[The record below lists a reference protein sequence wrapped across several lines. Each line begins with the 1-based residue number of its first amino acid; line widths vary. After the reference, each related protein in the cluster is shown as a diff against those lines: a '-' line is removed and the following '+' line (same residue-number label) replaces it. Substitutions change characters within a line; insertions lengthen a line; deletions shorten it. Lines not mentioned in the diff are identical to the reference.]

1 MIVMIILPEQV
12 TKAISVLEDSG
23 YDAYIVG
30 ECVRELLLGNN
41 PQDYDIVTNAG
52 INDILFA
59 FRDYRISDEGMKRGE
74 ILVTVV
80 GMIIQISPYRR
91 EVVGNR
97 VMYAEDL
104 ETDLFR
110 RGFTMNAIAYSP
122 RTGIIDPFGGRAS
135 LRPDPESAAE
145 EDREDRQDRED
156 REELEAPTD
165 ITPQTVPAEEFP
177 RRRTGVTRLP
187 ARVIAIGET
196 QSRTSKENGKSVTE
210 TWYDMSRCFTSDP
223 SRILEA
229 IRYCSEG
236 EYIIEDK
243 TREAIRA
250 NVSCFEYAEKDKLF
264 SELSRIVMGKYAA
277 RVLEQYADILKFL
290 LPEIQPCIDFDQHS
304 VHHDFTVW
312 THIAKSVGYALPELP
327 IRFAMLFHDLGK
339 PDCCSIDSKGQGHFK
354 GHGER
359 SRLLAEK
366 IMRRL
371 EFPAALSEEI
381 SWLVY
386 YHDKDIPEERSE
398 LKRLLDALGA
408 EDLRKLIQCEIADSR
423 AKKTEPDTPDAQRL
437 RASAAALREIL
448 ETGEC
453 YNIRQL
459 AITSRE
465 LIDRRLVTSEQE
477 AEQLLGALFDM
488 VLDKPSFNNKL
499 MLLDMAEKSKQR
511 LEEIKAERE
520 RLAAEKRAAKALKHR
535 RSEPVFTR
543 KKR

>member
-1 MIVMIILPEQV
+1 MIILPEQV
-12 TKAISVLEDSG
+12 TKAIDVLEKSG

-30 ECVRELLLGNN
+30 ECVRELLLGSD

-97 VMYAEDL
+97 VIYAEDL

-110 RGFTMNAIAYSP
+110 RGFTMNAMAYSP
-122 RTGIIDPFGGRAS
+122 RSGLIDPFGGRAS
-135 LRPDPESAAE
+135 LRPSPEAIEEEEKEEIAELKVPEDPDELTR
-145 EDREDRQDRED
+145 RE
-156 REELEAPTD
+156 
-165 ITPQTVPAEEFP
+165 
-177 RRRTGVTRLP
+177 GVTRLP
-187 ARVIAIGET
+187 ARVIAIGENQT
-196 QSRTSKENGKSVTE
+196 RSVKENGKTVTE

-223 SRILEA
+223 SRILQA

-236 EYIIEDK
+236 EYVIEDK
-243 TREAIRA
+243 TRDAIRA
-250 NVSCFEYAEKDKLF
+250 NVSCFEYAEKGKLF

-277 RVLEQYADILKFL
+277 RVLEQYSDILKFL
-290 LPEIQPCIDFDQHS
+290 LPEIEPCIGFDQHS
-304 VHHDFTVW
+304 VHHDFDVW
-312 THIAKSVGYALPELP
+312 THICKSVGYAVPELP
-327 IRFAMLFHDLGK
+327 VRFAMLFHDLGK
-339 PDCCSIDSKGQGHFK
+339 PDCCAIDSRGRGHFK

-359 SRLLAEK
+359 GRLIAER

-381 SWLVY
+381 SWLVF
-386 YHDKDIPEERSE
+386 YHDKEIPESRAD

-423 AKKTEPDTPDAQRL
+423 AKKLDTETPDVQRL
-437 RASAAALREIL
+437 RAAAAALREIL
-448 ETGEC
+448 DSGEC

-459 AITSRE
+459 AITQRE
-465 LIDRRLVTSEQE
+465 LMERRLVTNEQE
-477 AEQLLGALFDM
+477 AEQLINALFDM

-511 LEEIKAERE
+511 LEEIRAERE
-520 RLAAEKRAAKALKHR
+520 RIAAEKRAAQALKHKKTPVNR
-535 RSEPVFTR
+535 RNEPVYTR
-543 KKR
+543 KKQ

>member
-1 MIVMIILPEQV
+1 MIILPEQV
-12 TKAISVLEDSG
+12 TQAIGVLEEAG

-59 FRDYRISDEGMKRGE
+59 FREYRISDEGMKRGE
-74 ILVTVV
+74 VLVTVV
-80 GMIIQISPYRR
+80 GMIIQVSPYRR

-110 RGFTMNAIAYSP
+110 RGFTMNAMAYSP
-122 RTGIIDPFGGRAS
+122 RSGLIDPFGGRAS
-135 LRPDPESAAE
+135 LRPDPTEVAE
-145 EDREDRQDRED
+145 EE
-156 REELEAPTD
+156 REELQEGLLPDSTGD
-165 ITPQTVPAEEFP
+165 IN
-177 RRRTGVTRLP
+177 RRTGVVRLP
-187 ARVIAIGET
+187 ARVIAIGEM
-196 QSRTSKENGKSVTE
+196 QSRTVKENGKAQTE
-210 TWYDMSRCFTSDP
+210 SWYDMSRCFTADP

-236 EYIIEDK
+236 EYVIEEK
-243 TREAIRA
+243 TRDAIRS

-277 RVLEQYADILKFL
+277 RVLDQYSDILKFL
-290 LPEIQPCIDFDQHS
+290 LPEIEPCIDFEQHS

-312 THIAKSVGYALPELP
+312 THICRSVGYAVPELP
-327 IRFAMLFHDLGK
+327 VRFAMLFHDLGK
-339 PDCCSIDSKGQGHFK
+339 PDCCAIDSRGHGHFK

-359 SRLLAEK
+359 SRLLAER

-371 EFPAALSEEI
+371 EFPAELSEEV

-386 YHDKDIPEERSE
+386 YHNKEIPEERSD

-408 EDLRKLIQCEIADSR
+408 EDLRKLIQCETADAR
-423 AKKTEPDTPDAQRL
+423 AKKLDTETADVQRL
-437 RASAAALREIL
+437 RAAAAALKEIL
-448 ETGEC
+448 DTGEC

-465 LIDRRLVTSEQE
+465 LTDRRLVNSEQE
-477 AEQLLGALFDM
+477 AEQLINALFEI
-488 VLDKPSFNNKL
+488 VLDKPGFNNKL
-499 MLLDMAEKSKQR
+499 MLLDMAQKSKQR
-511 LEEIKAERE
+511 LDKKIAERE
-520 RLAAEKRAAKALKHR
+520 RAAAEKRTAQALKHR
-535 RSEPVFTR
+535 RGEPVFSR
-543 KKR
+543 KKK

>member
-1 MIVMIILPEQV
+1 MIILPEQI
-12 TKAISVLEDSG
+12 TQAIGVLEKAG
-23 YDAYIVG
+23 YDAYVVG

-59 FRDYRISDEGMKRGE
+59 FREYRISDEGMKRGE
-74 ILVTVV
+74 VLVTVV
-80 GMIIQISPYRR
+80 GMIIQVSPYRR

-110 RGFTMNAIAYSP
+110 RGFTMNAMAYSP
-122 RTGIIDPFGGRAS
+122 RTGLIDPFGGRAS
-135 LRPDPESAAE
+135 LRPDPAE
-145 EDREDRQDRED
+145 IAD
-156 REELEAPTD
+156 EELEELQEGLLPDTADD
-165 ITPQTVPAEEFP
+165 IK
-177 RRRTGVTRLP
+177 RRTGVVRLP
-187 ARVIAIGET
+187 ARVIAVGEM
-196 QSRTSKENGKSVTE
+196 QSRPVRENGKTTTE
-210 TWYDMSRCFTSDP
+210 SWYDMSKCFTSDP

-236 EYIIEDK
+236 EYVIEAK
-243 TREAIRA
+243 TCDAIRA
-250 NVSCFEYAEKDKLF
+250 NLSCFEYAENDKLF

-277 RVLEQYADILKFL
+277 RVLEQYADILKAL
-290 LPEIQPCIDFDQHS
+290 LPEIEPCIGFGQHS

-312 THIAKSVGYALPELP
+312 THICRSVGYAVPEP
-327 IRFAMLFHDLGK
+327 AVRFAMLFHDLGK
-339 PDCCSIDSKGQGHFK
+339 PDCCSIDSRGQGHFK

-359 SRLLAEK
+359 SRLLAER

-386 YHDKDIPEERSE
+386 YHDKEIPEERSG

-408 EDLRKLIQCEIADSR
+408 EDLRKLIQCEIADAR
-423 AKKTEPDTPDAQRL
+423 AKKTDTETPDVQRL
-437 RASAAALREIL
+437 RAASSALKEIL
-448 ETGEC
+448 DTGEC

-459 AITSRE
+459 AITPRE
-465 LIDRRLVTSEQE
+465 LMERRLVSSEPE
-477 AEQLLGALFDM
+477 AEQLMNALFEM

-511 LEEIKAERE
+511 LEEMMAERE
-520 RLAAEKRAAKALKHR
+520 RAAAEKRAARALNHR
-535 RSEPVFTR
+535 RGEPVYTR
-543 KKR
+543 KKK

>member
-1 MIVMIILPEQV
+1 MIILPEQV
-12 TKAISVLEDSG
+12 TQAIGVLEKAG

-30 ECVRELLLGNN
+30 DCVRELLLGNN

-59 FRDYRISDEGMKRGE
+59 FREYRISDEGMKRGE
-74 ILVTVV
+74 VLVTVV
-80 GMIIQISPYRR
+80 GMIIQVSPYRR

-110 RGFTMNAIAYSP
+110 RGFTMNAMAYSP
-122 RTGIIDPFGGRAS
+122 RTGLVDPFGGRAA
-135 LRPDPESAAE
+135 LRPDPAEVVAEEREEEQEGLIPDSAAE
-145 EDREDRQDRED
+145 
-156 REELEAPTD
+156 
-165 ITPQTVPAEEFP
+165 IN
-177 RRRTGVTRLP
+177 RRTGVVRLP
-187 ARVIAIGET
+187 ARVIAIGEM
-196 QSRTSKENGKSVTE
+196 QSRTVKENGKSTTE
-210 TWYDMSRCFTSDP
+210 SWYDMSRCFTSDP

-229 IRYCSEG
+229 MRYCAED
-236 EYIIEDK
+236 EYVIEEK
-243 TREAIRA
+243 TLDAIRA

-277 RVLEQYADILKFL
+277 RVLEQYADILKSL
-290 LPEIQPCIDFDQHS
+290 LPEIEPCIGFDQHS

-312 THIAKSVGYALPELP
+312 THICKSVGYSVPELSV
-327 IRFAMLFHDLGK
+327 RFAMLFHDLGK
-339 PDCCSIDSKGQGHFK
+339 PDCCAIDAKGHGHYK

-359 SRLLAEK
+359 GRLLAER

-371 EFPAALSEEI
+371 EFPHALSEEI

-386 YHDKDIPEERSE
+386 YHDKEIPEERPG
-398 LKRLLDALGA
+398 LKRLLDSLGA
-408 EDLRKLIQCEIADSR
+408 EDLRRLIQCEIADAR
-423 AKKTEPDTPDAQRL
+423 AKKTDTETPDVQRL
-437 RASAAALREIL
+437 RAASTALKEIL

-459 AITSRE
+459 AITPRE
-465 LIDRRLVTSEQE
+465 LIERRLVNSDQE
-477 AEQLLGALFDM
+477 AEQLMNALFEI

-511 LEEIKAERE
+511 LDEIMAERE
-520 RLAAEKRAAKALKHR
+520 RAAAEKRAARALNHR
-535 RSEPVFTR
+535 RGEPVYTR
-543 KKR
+543 KKK

>member
-1 MIVMIILPEQV
+1 MIILPEQV
-12 TKAISVLEDSG
+12 TQAIGVLEKAG

-30 ECVRELLLGNN
+30 DCVRELLLGNN

-59 FRDYRISDEGMKRGE
+59 FREYRISEEGMKRGE
-74 ILVTVV
+74 VLVTVV
-80 GMIIQISPYRR
+80 GMIIQVSPYRR

-110 RGFTMNAIAYSP
+110 RGFTMNAMAYSP
-122 RTGIIDPFGGRAS
+122 RTGLVDPFGGRAA
-135 LRPDPESAAE
+135 LRPDPAEVVAEEREEEQEGLIPDSAAE
-145 EDREDRQDRED
+145 
-156 REELEAPTD
+156 
-165 ITPQTVPAEEFP
+165 IN
-177 RRRTGVTRLP
+177 RRTGVVRLP
-187 ARVIAIGET
+187 ARVIAIGEM
-196 QSRTSKENGKSVTE
+196 QSRTVKENGKSTTE
-210 TWYDMSRCFTSDP
+210 SWYDMSRCFTSDP

-229 IRYCSEG
+229 MRYCAED
-236 EYIIEDK
+236 EYVIEEK
-243 TREAIRA
+243 TLDAIRA

-277 RVLEQYADILKFL
+277 RVLEQYADILKSL
-290 LPEIQPCIDFDQHS
+290 LPEIEPCIGFDQHS

-312 THIAKSVGYALPELP
+312 THICKSVGYSVPELSV
-327 IRFAMLFHDLGK
+327 RFAMLFHDLGK
-339 PDCCSIDSKGQGHFK
+339 PDCCAIDAKGHGHYK

-359 SRLLAEK
+359 GRLLAER

-371 EFPAALSEEI
+371 EFPHALSEEI

-386 YHDKDIPEERSE
+386 YHDKEIPEERPG
-398 LKRLLDALGA
+398 LKRLLDSLGA
-408 EDLRKLIQCEIADSR
+408 EDLRRLIQCEIADAR
-423 AKKTEPDTPDAQRL
+423 AKKTDTETPDVQRL
-437 RASAAALREIL
+437 RAASTALKEIL

-459 AITSRE
+459 AITPRE
-465 LIDRRLVTSEQE
+465 LIERRLVNSDQE
-477 AEQLLGALFDM
+477 AEQLMNALFEI

-511 LEEIKAERE
+511 LDEIMAERE
-520 RLAAEKRAAKALKHR
+520 RAAAEKRAARALNHR
-535 RSEPVFTR
+535 RGEPVYTR
-543 KKR
+543 KKK